1 MSSAKFI
8 KLSAGYFWYFSIL
21 GLIVPFLPVFLD
33 AKNFSS
39 IEIGEILAIITATK
53 IVGPTFWAFAADKS
67 GKQLEIIRSGAL
79 LALLSF
85 SLLFWLNGYWPITF
99 CLAIFSLF
107 WTAILPQFEVL
118 TLNSIRRSTKIYARI
133 RLWGSIGFIA
143 LAVIA
148 GDLIERFS
156 TDAFTYL
163 GIFVLTALFISSLQ
177 LQPVKAAKSHSQ
189 NITKITEKIFTRSF
203 IFFFLAGLM
212 LQISFGP
219 YYGFFALY
227 IRGLDYPSYA
237 VGAFITIAVLA
248 EIIIFI
254 YASFF
259 FRHFHLKTLLALSIL
274 LTSLRWF
281 ITGTFADSAW
291 VLAIVQCIHALSFG
305 LYHSASMQFIHQHF
319 NSDQQNRGQAIYI
332 GGVYGLGG
340 AIGAY
345 VAGGFWQNGQGSEV
359 AYHLAAL
366 AAFLGF
372 LFVLFM
378 PRYHRNNIT
387 EQQ

>member
-1 MSSAKFI
+1 MASVNFT
-8 KLSAGYFWYFSIL
+8 KLSAGYFWYFAIL

-53 IVGPTFWAFAADKS
+53 IIGPTLWAFAADKS
-67 GKQLEIIRSGAL
+67 GQQLTIIRLGSL

-85 SLLFWLNGYWPITF
+85 SLLFWLEGYWPLTF

-107 WTAILPQFEVL
+107 WTAILPQLEVL
-118 TLNSIRRSTKIYARI
+118 TLNSIRHSNKIYARI

-143 LAVIA
+143 LAVLA

-156 TDAFTYL
+156 ENAFTYL
-163 GIFVLTALFISSLQ
+163 GLFVLSALLISTLKMKSLR
-177 LQPVKAAKSHSQ
+177 KASSSVQKTSPMSD
-189 NITKITEKIFTRSF
+189 KIFNRAF
-203 IFFFLAGLM
+203 VLFFFAGMM
-212 LQISFGP
+212 LQMSFGP

-227 IRGLDYPSYA
+227 LRELNYPGFA
-237 VGAFITIAVLA
+237 VGGFIAIAVLA

-259 FRHFHLKTLLALSIL
+259 FRHFSLKTLLAISLL
-274 LTSLRWF
+274 LTAFRWF
-281 ITGTFADSAW
+281 IMGSFADSAW
-291 VLAIVQCIHALSFG
+291 LLAVTQCLHAFSFG
-305 LYHSASMQFIHQHF
+305 LYHSASIGFLHQHF
-319 NSDQQNRGQAIYI
+319 SRNQQGRGQAIYI

-345 VAGGFWQNGQGSEV
+345 LAGMVWQDGQGSELS
-359 AYHLAAL
+359 YNLAML
-366 AAFLGF
+366 MAFIGTL
-372 LFVLFM
+372 LVLFM
-378 PRYHRNNIT
+378 PKYKNKAT
-387 EQQ
+387 K